1 MTTSLGKR
9 SSINGISDIAY
20 TIQKA
25 PVNTSGDQFI
35 QGVKT
40 FSQSINAFGN
50 ILCSGKYYGD
60 GSQLKNLPIVNDPSK
75 LPLAG
80 GTMTGDIN
88 MADNDILAEKI
99 LSPSI
104 SVNSIT
110 NGQSINMSRVENVG
124 GPYNM
129 QITAT
134 EITAQDQDPN
144 VTAQFSNSLL
154 SFSNTNQDSYGKFAR
169 TYLQFEEGTGDTNT
183 QSATQIQLQNGSFSH
198 TLTALYQTFND
209 GNGNSN
215 EIDNIKVFIREDGG
229 GKDAT
234 YGLLSS
240 QHRNENNFN
249 SCLTEVGVNTD
260 GNLGLSVKSQM
271 DVDACTLFVGYNAGI
286 PAQPEVSVSGNSF
299 IKWNTGT
306 SLRIRQQDGNRIE
319 KWDAV
324 QVNNGAYGQFVFHDY
339 THYLDAYGEGGWTVT
354 LINPGNLPDPNVNS
368 PDIYFVGSQIGGV
381 TNNFTLLKWTA
392 ARFILTPTTPG
403 IYPYDFVW
411 LVSF

>member
-60 GSQLKNLPIVNDPSK
+60 GTHLTNVTGIDPSK

-80 GTMTGDIN
+80 GTITGT
-88 MADNDILAEKI
+88 
-99 LSPSI
+99 
-104 SVNSIT
+104 VNFV
-110 NGQSINMSRVENVG
+110 NGSDSNT
-124 GPYNM
+124 
-129 QITAT
+129 ITA
-134 EITAQDQDPN
+134 
-144 VTAQFSNSLL
+144 L
-154 SFSNTNQDSYGKFAR
+154 NQ
-169 TYLQFEEGTGDTNT
+169 
-183 QSATQIQLQNGSFSH
+183 I
-198 TLTALYQTFND
+198 FND

-306 SLRIRQQDGNRIE
+306 SLRIRQQDGNKIE
-319 KWDAV
+319 KFDAV
-324 QVNNGAYGQFVFHDY
+324 QVNNGAYGQFDFYDY

-354 LINPGNLPDPNVNS
+354 LINPGNLPDPNVTS
-368 PDIYFVGSQIGGV
+368 PDIYFVGTQFGV
-381 TNNFTLLKWTA
+381 TTTFTLLKWTA
-392 ARFILTPTTPG
+392 ARIILTPTTPG